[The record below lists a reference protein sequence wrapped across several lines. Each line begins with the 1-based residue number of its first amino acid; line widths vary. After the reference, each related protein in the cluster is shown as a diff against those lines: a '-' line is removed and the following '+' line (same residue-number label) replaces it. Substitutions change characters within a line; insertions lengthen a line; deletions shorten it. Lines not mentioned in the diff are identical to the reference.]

1 MSGLIKDY
9 LSFKVPSDRNARIAN
24 DVYKCN
30 FKITGV
36 HQSLSNGLRRAL
48 LSSIPVV
55 SFDDTYYDD
64 GNKNI
69 DIFKNVSALHNEFIA
84 HRISLIPICMYKNKN
99 LQILVDFDY
108 KEQKFIYNFVNNNNI
123 PEFNLKIKN
132 DESTRSLTKTN
143 TDNSINILSNHI
155 QIQSKEG
162 KVFNPVD
169 EFIIPDYI
177 TGDYCLLHRLKPISS
192 NEEVQEAEELQI
204 EMRLTIGTSKIN
216 ARYSPV
222 GTVSYEFEKEDEPI
236 INKNFDLYM
245 ETLQKQRENTPYENE
260 SDRLKRFTDED
271 IVKFKGS
278 YNLLDAERIYKKN
291 EFDEPLSV
299 KFCVE
304 SVGNLPADQLVYD
317 SLSMIELH
325 TLAILN
331 MFKWNEYKKSYH
343 FNTAKINIEKNKQS
357 GFIEMTIWHIDH
369 TLGNL
374 IGSYI
379 KRLFIINKMIGDYL
393 NFGTYKMPHPLED
406 KITIYI
412 GFKEGVSLNSIFGK
426 YGLKSDISNE
436 IDMAIQVVFLAC
448 SSYLSDLSKLKSN
461 WTELTGINETSYL
474 VNPDNEFLSISSFD
488 KRSMF

>member
-1 MSGLIKDY
+1 MSGMIKDY
-9 LSFKVPSDRNARIAN
+9 ASFRVPSEKNARIAN

-30 FKITGV
+30 FKVSGV
-36 HQSLSNGLRRAL
+36 HQSLSNGLRRSL
-48 LSSIPVV
+48 LSSVPVV

-64 GNKNI
+64 GRKNLNI
-69 DIFKNVSALHNEFIA
+69 LKNVSALHNEFIA
-84 HRISLIPICMYKNKN
+84 HRISLIPICMYKNKI
-99 LQILVDFDY
+99 LQVLVDFDY
-108 KEQKFIYNFVNNNNI
+108 KEQKFVYNFLNDNI
-123 PEFNLKIKN
+123 PDFSIKIKN
-132 DESTRSLTKTN
+132 DETTREKLKTN
-143 TDNSINILSNHI
+143 TDNSINILSSHI
-155 QIQSKEG
+155 KIEPKEG
-162 KVFNPVD
+162 KTFNPVD

-177 TGDYCLLHRLKPISS
+177 TSDYCLLHRLKPISS

-204 EMRLTIGTSKIN
+204 EMKLTLGTSKLN
-216 ARYSPV
+216 ARYCPV
-222 GTVSYEFEKEDEPI
+222 GTVSYEFEKEESSV

-245 ETLQKQRENTPYENE
+245 ETLQKQRESTPYENE
-260 SDRLKRFTDED
+260 NDKLKRFTEED
-271 IVKFKGS
+271 IAKFKGS

-291 EFDEPLSV
+291 EFDEPISV

-317 SLSMIELH
+317 ALSMIELH
-325 TLAILN
+325 TIAILN
-331 MFKWNEYKKSYH
+331 MFKWNDFKKSYH

-357 GFIEMTIWHIDH
+357 GFIELTIWHIDH

-379 KRLFIINKMIGDYL
+379 KRLFIINKIIGEYL

-412 GFKEGVSLNSIFGK
+412 GFKDGVSLSGVFAK
-426 YGLKSDISNE
+426 YGLKSDLTNE

-448 SSYLSDLSKLKSN
+448 SSYLSDISKLKSN
-461 WTELTGINETSYL
+461 WTEVSGISNTSYL
-474 VNPDNEFLSISSFD
+474 VNPDNEYLSASIFD